1 MFQQQH
7 PSVPQSDPQQ
17 APLSQV
23 PPSGVQG
30 YQDPLPQ
37 SNAPQQQ
44 KAPERD
50 QFAAKFHQLSQ
61 REKQLRELENSLKER
76 GSKVESL
83 ESAFARANDDPFGLL
98 QELNLDV
105 ERLYEVKKG
114 GGKFAP
120 GEMQVRQLKSE
131 VDKLREQI
139 AAKERA
145 EQEASQRR
153 AQEEALASFKQN
165 VSNSLQS
172 SEKYELSKA
181 RNAIDDVMDLM
192 ADHYSK
198 TSEMLDIDQALE
210 QVEKRYEAEVQKL
223 VQTNKVKQM
232 FRQLGLEAP
241 QESSFAPRDGG
252 GPQVSRTLTNSM
264 TAQTAPA
271 TGELTSEQRL
281 KRAIALLERGSY

>member
-1 MFQQQH
+1 MGSEGAQ
-7 PSVPQSDPQQ
+7 
-17 APLSQV
+17 
-23 PPSGVQG
+23 
-30 YQDPLPQ
+30 
-37 SNAPQQQ
+37 QQQ
-44 KAPERD
+44 KQQPD
-50 QFAAKFHQLSQ
+50 QFALKFHQLSQ
-61 REKQLRELENSLKER
+61 REKQLRELESQLKER
-76 GSKVESL
+76 GSKIESL
-83 ESAFARANDDPFGLL
+83 ESAFTRANDDPFGLL

-139 AAKERA
+139 AAKEKA

-181 RNAIDDVMDLM
+181 RGAVDDVMGVI
-192 ADHYSK
+192 ADHFSK
-198 TSEMLDIDQALE
+198 TSEMMSIDQALDVVE
-210 QVEKRYEAEVQKL
+210 QRYEAEVQKL

-232 FRQLGLEAP
+232 FRQLGLDAP
-241 QESSFAPRDGG
+241 QESSNAPYDRG

-271 TGELTSEQRL
+271 TGELTPEQRL
-281 KRAIALLERGSY
+281 KRAIALMERGSY